1 MPLDSFCDNCK
12 QFLKKDIKNW
22 VEIQKVI
29 SSRPSITPEQG
40 NHMHYQT
47 EKEDQTDKKA
57 LLQLDLLFDSRNYK
71 ILRPPRDN
79 ARIITEHLK
88 FEEEKKLIPQS
99 KQSLFSGFDYDE
111 NDDDNVE
118 EIKRDDNTIIE

>member
-22 VEIQKVI
+22 LEIQKVI

>member
-1 MPLDSFCDNCK
+1 
-12 QFLKKDIKNW
+12 
-22 VEIQKVI
+22 
-29 SSRPSITPEQG
+29 
-40 NHMHYQT
+40 MHYQT

-88 FEEEKKLIPQS
+88 FEEEKKLIP
-99 KQSLFSGFDYDE
+99 
-111 NDDDNVE
+111 
-118 EIKRDDNTIIE
+118 